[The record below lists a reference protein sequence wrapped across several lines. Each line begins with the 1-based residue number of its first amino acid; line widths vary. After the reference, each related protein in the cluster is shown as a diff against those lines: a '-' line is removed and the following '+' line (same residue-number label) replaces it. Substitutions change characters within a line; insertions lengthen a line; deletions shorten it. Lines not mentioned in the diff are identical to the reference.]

1 MFLASGKLEEH
12 NLSDYL
18 TVQAS
23 LVAADKLYI
32 MKKQVQTLSTYACRT
47 HDSMSV
53 GCDGSMKANVY
64 SALLTQLIS
73 LSS

>member
-1 MFLASGKLEEH
+1 MFLASGKLEEK

-23 LVAADKLYI
+23 LVAADKLYV
-32 MKKQVQTLSTYACRT
+32 MKKQVRTLITYACRS
-47 HDSMSV
+47 HDSSLV
-53 GCDGSMKANVY
+53 DCDGSLYMRL
-64 SALLTQLIS
+64 SLLFS

>member
-1 MFLASGKLEEH
+1 MFLASGKLEEK

-23 LVAADKLYI
+23 LVAADKLYV
-32 MKKQVQTLSTYACRT
+32 MKKQVRTLITYACRS
-47 HDSMSV
+47 HDSNLV
-53 GCDGSMKANVY
+53 GCDGSLYMRL
-64 SALLTQLIS
+64 SLLFS